1 MASIADLLPVLIGY
15 LVGSIPF
22 GFIIVKL
29 KTGQDIRDQHSGR
42 TGGTNAMRAGGF
54 WVGLLTALMDIGKGI
69 LAVYI
74 SRQFAPDAPIVHALS
89 AVAGIVGHNYSI
101 FLAKRDADGKIRLG
115 GGAGGAAALGGAA
128 GLWWPSG
135 IIIFIAGVL
144 VFYFV
149 GYASATTL
157 SVATLAFIIFLI
169 RAIQGTSPWE
179 YLWFAVLAQV
189 LLVWALR
196 PNIKRLMEGTE
207 RLHGYRARKQKNA
220 GDSGSTPN

>member
-1 MASIADLLPVLIGY
+1 MTSLTNLLPILLGY
-15 LVGSIPF
+15 IIGSIPF
-22 GFIIVKL
+22 GFLIVKL

-54 WVGLLTALMDIGKGI
+54 WVGLFTALLDISKGI
-69 LAVYI
+69 VAVMI
-74 SRQFAPDAPIVHALS
+74 SRQLAQDSNIIHALA

-101 FLAKRDADGKIRLG
+101 FLAKRDENGKLRLG

-128 GLWWPSG
+128 GLWAPAG
-135 IIIFIAGVL
+135 IIIFIAGAL

-157 SVATLAFIIFLI
+157 SVAALAFIIFLI
-169 RAIQGTSPWE
+169 RAIQGVSPWE
-179 YLWFAVLAQV
+179 YLWFAVLAQI
-189 LLVWALR
+189 LLIWALR

-207 RLHGYRARKQKNA
+207 RLHGFRARKKKTE
-220 GDSGSTPN
+220 DTPAN